1 MGSGSHICLGN
12 MFEQPSQSRWDV
24 SVVIDCACSFDESKG
39 GKRNGRISAKL
50 CFGGDVSK
58 E

>member
-12 MFEQPSQSRWDV
+12 VLEQLSQSRWDV
-24 SVVIDCACSFDESKG
+24 SVVIDCACPYGESKG
-39 GKRNGRISAKL
+39 VKETEKSAKL